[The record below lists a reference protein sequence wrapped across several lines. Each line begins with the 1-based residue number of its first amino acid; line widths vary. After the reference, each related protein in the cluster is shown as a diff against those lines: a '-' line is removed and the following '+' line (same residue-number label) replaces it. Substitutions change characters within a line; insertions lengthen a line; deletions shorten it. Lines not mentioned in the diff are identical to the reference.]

1 MEGGAWGKQGPRLLQ
16 AVQWRPRGEN
26 RMGGG
31 GCGRGRGDFREG
43 EGQKLGRRTEEVEG
57 NGLTAPSQAVGV
69 GQLGV
74 GAGAQLASSGNQ
86 RAGVGR
92 RGRQWDCVSVG
103 EYVCTLKGGG
113 RTEEGEGK
121 RGGGSTAAL
130 AGAYVRAGAGPGCGE
145 LKTKGLLRFPPARGC
160 GGLREGGEQH

>member
-1 MEGGAWGKQGPRLLQ
+1 
-16 AVQWRPRGEN
+16 
-26 RMGGG
+26 MGGG

-43 EGQKLGRRTEEVEG
+43 EGQKLGRGTEEVEG
-57 NGLTAPSQAVGV
+57 NGQHPQKLIPGS
-69 GQLGV
+69 

-121 RGGGSTAAL
+121 GGGGSTAAL